1 MNIDRVVAE
10 GHGDLAGP
18 HAAPVPRTPGNAI
31 IQVEIELPARPGER
45 RVRTQ
50 YFELSPSQYRAWCEA
65 NARYWED

>member
-18 HAAPVPRTPGNAI
+18 HGAPAPRMPGNKI
-31 IQVEIELPARPGER
+31 IQVEINLPARRGER
-45 RVRTQ
+45 RVRTE
-50 YFELSPSQYRAWCEA
+50 YFELSPSQYRVWSEA